1 MCVNMHQ
8 DSDGGPNPAS
18 LYEALVD
25 VLAAEQTP
33 ALQPS

>member
-8 DSDGGPNPAS
+8 DSDGGLNPAS
-18 LYEALVD
+18 PYEPLVD
-25 VLAAEQTP
+25 VLAVEQTP

>member
-8 DSDGGPNPAS
+8 HSDGGLNPARP
-18 LYEALVD
+18 YEALVD